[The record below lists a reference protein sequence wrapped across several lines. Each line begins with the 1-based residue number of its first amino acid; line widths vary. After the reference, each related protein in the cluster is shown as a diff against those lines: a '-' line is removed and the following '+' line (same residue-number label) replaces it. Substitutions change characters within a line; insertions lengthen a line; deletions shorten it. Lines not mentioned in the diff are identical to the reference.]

1 MSINRQIDR
10 LTLMSGV
17 LFFITCTL
25 HYPIT
30 IYGRDNIYII
40 FFVLAVVPLLVNF
53 FWQERWRLKE
63 YIYIYAYFF
72 LVAIV
77 TLLSLVVLNSLDV
90 IKASLSY
97 VFFQL
102 FFFLY
107 IDKFGVGA
115 LQLIA
120 KLNMIICVISGG
132 MAFYQIFYDPIL
144 FGMYAGTKYEQAGS
158 WGVLR
163 ASSLFYSTQV
173 YAAYMACSIVMH
185 DIFIN
190 RGRAIDWLFFV
201 FAFSLG
207 LLSGSTGFL
216 FGLIIYFAFKFAFV
230 SIKIFAT
237 VVIIAALSVG
247 AIVKSGIIEEY
258 LSQITPVYRIVKALD
273 ASEGKVVSAAN
284 SERIDIWVDTIE
296 RNQLIFF
303 GNGIGSASTL
313 VSGTD
318 TFSTESYVL
327 NFYYEGGLLLFLAY
341 MCLVF
346 SLIKFRYWTLIQYQ
360 VPFAFFFVSYG
371 VFVHVFYAVNL
382 PLVWV
387 TLFAFLCTQ
396 CGSLKEPIRLQ
407 TLWKGT

>member
-53 FWQERWRLKE
+53 FWQERWKLKE

-132 MAFYQIFYDPIL
+132 MAFYQMFYDPIL

-185 DIFIN
+185 DIFLN

-201 FAFSLG
+201 FAFSMG

-247 AIVKSGIIEEY
+247 AIVKSGIIEEH

-284 SERIDIWVDTIE
+284 SERIDIWSDTIE
-296 RNQLIFF
+296 QNDLFLF
-303 GNGIGSASTL
+303 GNGIGSASSL
-313 VSGTD
+313 VSNSEKFT
-318 TFSTESYVL
+318 TESYVL
-327 NFYYEGGLLLFLAY
+327 NFYYEGGILLLLAY
-341 MCLVF
+341 VVF
-346 SLIKFRYWTLIQYQ
+346 IFPLFNCKYKTMLRYKI
-360 VPFAFFFVSYG
+360 PFMLFFVSYSA
-371 VFVHVFYAVNL
+371 FVHVFYAVNL

-387 TLFAFLCTQ
+387 MLLGLLCIQ
-396 CGSLKEPIRLQ
+396 RSDLKELAEA
-407 TLWKGT
+407 